1 VKQKLAHAG
10 HATRGPCGINA
21 VLVLEE
27 KFDGKKSGRS
37 RRTLADDIIQWRQKK
52 ASLRDSLR
60 TGTCGEI

>member
-1 VKQKLAHAG
+1 MKQKLAHAG

-37 RRTLADDIIQWRQKK
+37 RRQMTLYSGGRKK
-52 ASLRDSLR
+52 QV
-60 TGTCGEI
+60 